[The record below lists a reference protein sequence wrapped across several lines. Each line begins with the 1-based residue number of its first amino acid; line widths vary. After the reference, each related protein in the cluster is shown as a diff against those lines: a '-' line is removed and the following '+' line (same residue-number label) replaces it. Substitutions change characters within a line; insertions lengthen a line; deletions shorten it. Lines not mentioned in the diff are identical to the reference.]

1 MQAMILAAG
10 FGTRLLPH
18 TLLRPKPL
26 FPILNHPLLRL
37 TIRRLQ
43 NAGFD
48 HIVVNCHY
56 LREQIVAA
64 LAGMP
69 NLVVLEEETLL
80 GTGGGLR
87 GALAH
92 LRDEPLLVTN
102 GDIYHSVDFAGLY
115 ARHLAHRARVSLA
128 VHDYP
133 RFNTIRIAG
142 DSITG
147 FAAAPGE
154 GSLAFTGLHVLDPEI
169 LETIAPARPSCII
182 DHYRKM
188 LAGGGTIA
196 ALRVDGSFW
205 TDMGTPEDYLALH
218 GGLLEGRIPRW
229 PEMGGPAD
237 TPFLVAAGARLAADL
252 AMEDWC
258 CLGDVEVAGDVRLT
272 RVVAWDKVRI
282 AAGSR
287 LADQLLSS

>member
-1 MQAMILAAG
+1 M
-10 FGTRLLPH
+10 
-18 TLLRPKPL
+18 
-26 FPILNHPLLRL
+26 
-37 TIRRLQ
+37 
-43 NAGFD
+43 
-48 HIVVNCHY
+48 
-56 LREQIVAA
+56 
-64 LAGMP
+64 
-69 NLVVLEEETLL
+69 
-80 GTGGGLR
+80 
-87 GALAH
+87 
-92 LRDEPLLVTN
+92 
-102 GDIYHSVDFAGLY
+102 
-115 ARHLAHRARVSLA
+115 SLA

-133 RFNTIRIAG
+133 RFNTLRVAG
-142 DSITG
+142 DSIAG

-182 DHYRKM
+182 DHYRRM
-188 LAGGGTIA
+188 LADGGTIA

-218 GGLLEGRIPRW
+218 GGLLGGRIPRW
-229 PEMGGPAD
+229 PEMGGPVD
-237 TPFLVAAGARLAADL
+237 SPFLIAAGARLAADL

-258 CLGDVEVAGDVRLT
+258 CLGDVEVAGDVRLA